1 MKNTYK
7 GFGLRIIPVLVS
19 LLLCAPLFAEEVGT
33 VVSTQGRVDIFKSGS
48 EVAVPVREDESV
60 FVGDSIRTKSGA
72 KAEVA
77 FKDKSILRLAQN
89 SRVLIK
95 DYSLD
100 EKNRR
105 VSAAIELLRGKARA
119 IIEKMPNSSDF
130 IITTPNAK
138 GSVKG
143 SDIVAFYQ
151 AGNSGMFVT
160 EGKMSLVNLTHPEN
174 HVTVNAGSAA
184 LVPLQEPP
192 KGPRPYLDAEKKA
205 NEEDTNVPVSLSK
218 TGNVSIIKGAVA
230 KVSGIVKIIPK
241 GASEGRGANINDIVG
256 EGDRIET
263 GENGYIEIRLDN
275 NNAINLKPNTK
286 LSIIKLLL
294 NPSTKEFENIFEV
307 TIGNVKAR
315 IEGLKGNSKFEVKT
329 PTAVCGARGTIIY
342 IKVTP
347 SATNLFLEGG
357 GGYIINPLSDLTQ
370 NVGAGQGSTSDY
382 TGAVSIPIYLSDSER
397 QSYGEGWDGS
407 AGYEGYSSPN
417 NEGGMDFFGTG
428 DTHGALPVGTEGDEQ
443 RLGSYFS
450 YLPFSDVVS
459 NLTSPGAGAQ
469 ATNFSSRFGEVTTDD
484 KDDVLQTFMKDNE
497 ESFVD
502 GYFIFSLPSTPEWKG
517 ESTYSYTVGSYYNP
531 GNNIFWTGDLQGTA
545 SDGGAYKGWIG
556 GRFIDLDGTK
566 QVDGKVFGIYIDPA
580 GNAGTFSSY
589 FANGTYDLN
598 VFAGTGD
605 SVEFTKR
612 RSSTGM
618 SPQGLFAADITE
630 SRIEGKARGRF
641 SGRGGTIYCDLL
653 GGTSVSLE
661 GERWGIWHIEAK
673 GTYYLPTRNAW
684 SLALGGKNINTS
696 DNSQSYWLGTMSSLN
711 GRRDSKWESGGLENA
726 FKGVYFDKDASSGAV
741 HAGMIENGDI
751 LGYYSET
758 YLWAEEG
765 SSFERHRGDWQAIG
779 GGEWFEVTELLN
791 EHAMFGEDGINTLA
805 DFVSMPITEA
815 HASLMTMSS
824 CVNSSFTAANMDVR
838 FYENT
843 ENMRLWASQIS
854 GSYDAPPTNT
864 SDWQIIMSNP
874 GQYNVTI
881 AGDQWNP
888 DGTWHANIR
897 NGAADSGD
905 ITFSGEAAGSHSAG
919 KFNGV
924 GAGTW
929 QEED

>member
-33 VVSTQGRVDIFKSGS
+33 VVSTQGRVDIFKAGS
-48 EVAVPVREDESV
+48 EVAVPAREDESV
-60 FVGDSIRTKSGA
+60 SVGDSIRTKSGA
-72 KAEVA
+72 KAEIA

-100 EKNRR
+100 ENKRR
-105 VSAAIELLRGKARA
+105 ISAAIELSRGKARA
-119 IIEKMPNSSDF
+119 IIEKMPDSSDF

-160 EGKMSLVNLTHPEN
+160 EGKMSLVNFAHPED

-184 LVPLQEPP
+184 LVPLEELP
-192 KGPRPYLDAEKKA
+192 KGPRPYLDAEKKV
-205 NEEDTNVPVSLSK
+205 NEEDTNVPVSISK
-218 TGNVSIIKGAVA
+218 TGNVSIMKGAVA

-241 GASEGRGANINDIVG
+241 GASEGRDANINDIVG

-286 LSIIKLLL
+286 LSIIRLLL

-307 TIGNVKAR
+307 TIGSVKAR

-342 IKVTP
+342 VTVIQ
-347 SATNLFLEGG
+347 SATMSFFEGG
-357 GGYIINPLSDLTQ
+357 GGYIINPLSGLTQ

-417 NEGGMDFFGTG
+417 NEGGTDLFGTG
-428 DTHGALPVGTEGDEQ
+428 NSTSAGPVDTERAEQ
-443 RLGSYFS
+443 DLGYYFS
-450 YLPFSDVVS
+450 GLPFSEVVS

-469 ATNFSSRFGEVTTDD
+469 ATNFSSRFGEVTTDY
-484 KDDVLQTFMKDNE
+484 KDGVRQTFMKDNE

-502 GYFIFSLPSTPEWKG
+502 GYFVFSLPSTPEWKG

-545 SDGGAYKGWIG
+545 SDSGAYKGWIG
-556 GRFIDLDGTK
+556 GRFIDLAGAK
-566 QVDGKVFGIYIDPA
+566 RLDGKAFGIYIDPA

-589 FANGTYDLN
+589 FADGVYGLG

-612 RSSTGM
+612 KSSIGM
-618 SPQGLFAADITE
+618 PPQDLFTAPINE
-630 SRIEGKARGRF
+630 SRLEGKGRGRF
-641 SGRGGTIYCDLL
+641 SGGGTIYCDLL

-684 SLALGGKNINTS
+684 SLALGGKNVNVS

-726 FKGVYFDKDASSGAV
+726 FKGVYFDKDAASGAI
-741 HAGMIENGDI
+741 HAGIIENGDI
-751 LGYYSET
+751 LGYYSGT
-758 YLWAEEG
+758 YFSAEEE
-765 SSFERHRGDWQAIG
+765 SSFRRAKGDWQAIG

-791 EHAMFGEDGINTLA
+791 EQTMFGENGINTLA
-805 DFVSMPITEA
+805 AFVSVPITEA
-815 HASLMTMSS
+815 HSSLMTMSS
-824 CVNSSFTAANMDVR
+824 CVNSNFTAANMDVR
-838 FYENT
+838 FYQNT

-854 GSYDAPPTNT
+854 GSYDTAPTNT
-864 SDWQIIMSNP
+864 SNWQIIMSNP
-874 GQYNVTI
+874 GQDNVTI
-881 AGDQWNP
+881 AGNQWNP

-897 NGAADSGD
+897 NGTADSGD
-905 ITFSGEAAGSHSAG
+905 ITFSGEAAGSHSDG

-924 GAGTW
+924 GAGIW
-929 QEED
+929 QKED

>member
-1 MKNTYK
+1 MKK
-7 GFGLRIIPVLVS
+7 ISLILLVVLLFCPLAFG
-19 LLLCAPLFAEEVGT
+19 EEVGT
-33 VVSTQGRVDIFKSGS
+33 VVSTQGRVDIFKAGS
-48 EVAVPVREDESV
+48 EVPLPVREDESV
-60 FVGDSIRTKSGA
+60 AVGDSIRTKSGA
-72 KAEVA
+72 KAQIA

-105 VSAAIELLRGKARA
+105 KSAAIELSRGKARA
-119 IIEKMPNSSDF
+119 IIEKMPDSSDF

-143 SDIVAFYQ
+143 SDITAFYQ
-151 AGNSGMFVT
+151 AANTGMFVT
-160 EGKMSLVNLTHPEN
+160 EGKISLVNLAHPED

-192 KGPRPYLDAEKKA
+192 KGPRPYLDAEKKV
-205 NEEDTNVPVSLSK
+205 NEEDTNVPVSISK

-241 GASEGRGANINDIVG
+241 GAKEGRDANINDIVG
-256 EGDRIET
+256 EGDKIET

-307 TIGNVKAR
+307 TIGSVKAR

-342 IKVTP
+342 VKVTP
-347 SATNLFLEGG
+347 DITNLFLEGG
-357 GGYIINPLSDLTQ
+357 GGYMINSLSGLTQ
-370 NVGAGQGSTSDY
+370 NVGAGQSSTSDY
-382 TGAVSIPIYLSDSER
+382 TGAVSIPVYLSDSER

-417 NEGGMDFFGTG
+417 NESGTDLFGAGNAYNTEPV
-428 DTHGALPVGTEGDEQ
+428 DTAKAEQ
-443 RLGSYFS
+443 DLGRYFS
-450 YLPFSDVVS
+450 GLPFSEVVS

-469 ATNFSSRFGEVTTDD
+469 ATNFSSRFGEVATDY
-484 KDDVLQTFMKDNE
+484 KDGILQTFMKDNE

-502 GYFIFSLPSTPEWKG
+502 GYFVFSLPSTPEWKG
-517 ESTYSYTVGSYYNP
+517 ESTYSYAVGSYYNP
-531 GNNIFWTGDLQGTA
+531 GNNVFWTGDLQGTA

-556 GRFIDLDGTK
+556 GRFVDLDGA
-566 QVDGKVFGIYIDPA
+566 QRLDGKVFGIYIDPA

-589 FANGTYDLN
+589 FADGTYGLG

-605 SVEFTKR
+605 SVDFTKR
-612 RSSTGM
+612 RSSIGM
-618 SPQGLFAADITE
+618 PPQNLFTADINE
-630 SRIEGKARGRF
+630 SRLEGKGRGSF
-641 SGRGGTIYCDLL
+641 SGGGTISCDLL

-673 GTYYLPTRNAW
+673 GTYYLPVNPDAW
-684 SLALGGKNINTS
+684 SLALGGKSVNAS
-696 DNSQSYWLGTMSSLN
+696 DNSQSYWLGTMSPLN

-726 FKGVYFDKDASSGAV
+726 FKGVYFDKAAASGAI
-741 HAGMIENGDI
+741 HAGIVEDGDI
-751 LGYYSET
+751 LGYYSGT
-758 YLWAEEG
+758 YFVTEEG
-765 SSFERHRGDWQAIG
+765 SPYRRARGDWQAIG

-791 EHAMFGEDGINTLA
+791 EQAMFGENGINTLA
-805 DFVSMPITEA
+805 AFVNVPITEA

-838 FYENT
+838 FYQNT

-854 GSYDAPPTNT
+854 GSYDTAPTNP
-864 SDWQIIMSNP
+864 SDWRIIMSNP
-874 GQYNVTI
+874 GQDNVTI

-897 NGAADSGD
+897 DGTADSGG
-905 ITFSGEAAGSHSAG
+905 IIFSGEAAGSHSDG

-929 QEED
+929 QKED